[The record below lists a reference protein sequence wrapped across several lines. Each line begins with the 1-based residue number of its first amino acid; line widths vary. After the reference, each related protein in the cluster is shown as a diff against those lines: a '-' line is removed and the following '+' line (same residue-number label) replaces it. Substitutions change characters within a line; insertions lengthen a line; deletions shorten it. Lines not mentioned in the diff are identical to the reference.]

1 MGQFRQIST
10 FVEVVAKGSLSAAA
24 RAEGIAPAMIGRR
37 LDALEQRLGVKLLQ
51 RTTRKLALTNEGA
64 AFLEDCQRILG
75 ELEEAEAAVAERS
88 VKASGHLLISAPA
101 GFGRQ
106 HVAPL
111 IPSFV
116 AEHRDVTVSL
126 NLNDRLVDLIGEGI
140 DVAIR
145 IASLSDSSLVSTKLA
160 DNQRVLVGS
169 PAYLKRAGTPRIP
182 ADLAKHNCLA
192 ISSEGSQRGWTFR
205 ENGKNVI
212 LKVAGNMVCNDGE
225 VLHDWALAGKGLA
238 WRSMWEVGAEIAS
251 GQLVTVLDQFAA
263 PGNDIYAVFAQ
274 RRHLP
279 LRIRAFVDFLRH
291 SYSQPITG
299 ANALSEDAGPAG
311 ASAASRLRCSPLR
324 ARTDVRFS
332 ATSAFATMCAGV
344 TQEQSRS
351 LPLTQSTQKRAAE
364 PIKHTQNPCL
374 TEI

>member
-10 FVEVVAKGSLSAAA
+10 FVEVIARGSLSAAA

-37 LDALEQRLGVKLLQ
+37 LDALETRLGVKLLQ

-64 AFLEDCQRILG
+64 AFLEDCQRILA
-75 ELEEAEAAVAERS
+75 ELEEAESAVAERS
-88 VKASGHLLISAPA
+88 ARASGHLLVSAPA

-111 IPSFV
+111 LPSFL
-116 AEHRDVTVSL
+116 AEHRDVSVDL
-126 NLNDRLVDLIGEGI
+126 NLNDRLVDVVGEGV

-145 IASLSDSSLVSTKLA
+145 IASLSDSSLVGVKLA
-160 DNQRVLVGS
+160 DNHRVLVAS
-169 PAYLKRAGTPRIP
+169 PAYLKRHGTPLAL

-192 ISSEGSQRGWTFR
+192 ISSEGSQRGWTFLEHGR
-205 ENGKNVI
+205 QVT

-238 WRSMWEVGAEIAS
+238 WRSMWEVGPELRA
-251 GQLVTVLDQFAA
+251 GRLQTVLDQHAA
-263 PGNDIYAVFAQ
+263 PGNDIHAVFAQ

-291 SYSQPITG
+291 TYNQQDYWRQ
-299 ANALSEDAGPAG
+299 A
-311 ASAASRLRCSPLR
+311 
-324 ARTDVRFS
+324 
-332 ATSAFATMCAGV
+332 
-344 TQEQSRS
+344 
-351 LPLTQSTQKRAAE
+351 
-364 PIKHTQNPCL
+364 
-374 TEI
+374 